1 MEFSAQTKL
10 TDIIAAYPWLPGEM
24 VKMDKRLAIIN
35 SPMGKMLIRNATLSD
50 ASARTGYPL
59 DTIVSELEKLIA
71 AHENQ

>member
-1 MEFSAQTKL
+1 
-10 TDIIAAYPWLPGEM
+10 M

-71 AHENQ
+71 AHEKQ